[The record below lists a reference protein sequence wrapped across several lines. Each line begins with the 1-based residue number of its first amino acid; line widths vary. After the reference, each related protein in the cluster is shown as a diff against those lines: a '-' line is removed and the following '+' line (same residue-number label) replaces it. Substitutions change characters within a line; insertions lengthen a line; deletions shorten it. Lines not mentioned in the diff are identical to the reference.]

1 MRDRDIRGPLAQES
15 MWETVGAKLEN
26 PGLVFQ
32 RFGFAGVHEPQG
44 DAGSLLAS
52 AYERIHKAFYAA
64 QQGDLYLR
72 VYQRA
77 ASMPS
82 MGRTRHVSGE
92 IEFEERVAVGLGRES
107 VYEVGLMFHPV
118 YGVPYIPGSTL
129 KGLLSHFVHDVVGQ
143 QGRHPEFQ
151 RGGEGHRF
159 LFGTI
164 ERDDEERNRG
174 ALIFYDALIKPE
186 ALKSLRLEVMTI
198 HYPSYYRGLDT
209 PHGMDDPIPVHFLSL
224 DRPTF
229 LLRLGMD
236 CEEEKAEE
244 WLAWSWD
251 RLLDALSLW
260 GVGGKK
266 SSGYGRAKRRQAES
280 VGSETEEALPSR
292 GSVLLVRRIQPPD
305 GKQGIWFETVNPPR
319 LYGNASSVPPHL
331 APEIG
336 GTMELMI
343 KEFYPHIDA
352 ERVLWDKPPA
362 ARTPS
367 KGADR
372 SKGRP
377 GPRR

>member
-1 MRDRDIRGPLAQES
+1 

-32 RFGFAGVHEPQG
+32 RFGFVGVHEPQG

-52 AYERIHKAFYAA
+52 AYERIHKAFCAA
-64 QQGDLYLR
+64 QQGDLYPR

-82 MGRTRHVSGE
+82 MRRTRHVSGE
-92 IEFEERVAVGLGRES
+92 IEFAERVAVGLGRES

-159 LFGTI
+159 LFGTT

-260 GVGGKK
+260 GLGGKK
-266 SSGYGRAKRRQAES
+266 SSGYGRAKRRQAEFIS
-280 VGSETEEALPSR
+280 GATQPPSMPR
-292 GSVLLVRRIQPPD
+292 AGDILRVRRIEPPE

-319 LYGNASSVPPHL
+319 LYGVASSVTFRE

-336 GTMELMI
+336 GTLEL
-343 KEFYPHIDA
+343 KLKKFRPDLDP
-352 ERVLWDKPPA
+352 ERVEWDKVK
-362 ARTPS
+362 TSPS
-367 KGADR
+367 TTMR
-372 SKGRP
+372 QNRP
-377 GPRR
+377 NGPFRPKL

>member
-15 MWETVGAKLEN
+15 MWNTAGAVLDN

-32 RFGFAGVHEPQG
+32 RFGFVGVHESQD

-52 AYERIHKAFYAA
+52 AYERIHNAFCAA
-64 QQGDLYLR
+64 QQNDLYPR

-77 ASMPS
+77 AAMSS
-82 MGRTRHVSGE
+82 MGRTPHVSGE

-107 VYEVGLMFHPV
+107 VYEVGLTFHPV

-129 KGLLSHFVHDVVGQ
+129 KGLLSHFVHDAVGQ
-143 QGRHPEFQ
+143 QRAEFQ

-159 LFGTI
+159 LFGTT

-186 ALKSLRLEVMTI
+186 ALSSLRLEVMTI

-224 DRPTF
+224 DRPRF

-236 CEEEKAEE
+236 CEDEKAEE

-251 RLLDALSLW
+251 RLLDALFLW

-266 SSGYGRAKRRQAES
+266 SSGYGRAKRRLAERDAQR
-280 VGSETEEALPSR
+280 EQPSTPR
-292 GSVLLVRRIQPPD
+292 AGDVLRVRRIEPPN
-305 GKQGIWFETVNPPR
+305 GKGGVWFETVDPPR
-319 LYGNASSVPPHL
+319 LYGDLKGMTPQH
-331 APEIG
+331 APAMGEIIELKLKKFRKDLSEDRVEWDRLPQATPLTRPRDGKG
-336 GTMELMI
+336 GT
-343 KEFYPHIDA
+343 
-352 ERVLWDKPPA
+352 
-362 ARTPS
+362 RT
-367 KGADR
+367 
-372 SKGRP
+372 
-377 GPRR
+377 RRF

>member
-236 CEEEKAEE
+236 CEDEKADE

-266 SSGYGRAKRRQAES
+266 SSGYGRAKGRQAES

-292 GSVLLVRRIQPPD
+292 GSVLLVRRIQPPE
-305 GKQGIWFETVNPPR
+305 GKQGVWFETVNPPR

-343 KEFYPHIDA
+343 KEFYPHIDS

-362 ARTPS
+362 ARIPS